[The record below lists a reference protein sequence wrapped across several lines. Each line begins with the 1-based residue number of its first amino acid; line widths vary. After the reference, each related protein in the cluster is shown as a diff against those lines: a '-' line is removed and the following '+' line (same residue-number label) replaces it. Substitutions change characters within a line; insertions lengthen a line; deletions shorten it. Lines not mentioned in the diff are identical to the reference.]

1 MATLSSLNAKLKS
14 LGVVSGFSELS
25 DTSSK
30 LASSVQAL
38 NSSSLGTE
46 INAAIAGVQGLNTT
60 LDAGLSVALLTENLT
75 GLQSQVVKDVA
86 ESKSDLDKI
95 TGAAVN
101 NAFNDLVF
109 ASATAEG
116 VKAAINL
123 VATPTDEQL
132 TTIMSNIVPEQ
143 FAGQVSSLVTKSFG
157 DFSGELLTAVTSF
170 SSSFDDLL
178 GSITGN
184 VLQDVILQ
192 NDKRPINTIENL
204 GVPVAQAGEVLVL
217 LQDNN
222 INEAAALVQKTT
234 KQPLELEEIEAVLA
248 TVPTSLEDQIDK
260 RKVGSSSTSVYDVA
274 DKNNEWV
281 GAATPAKFF
290 DVVATQEQLTV
301 EMLKCSREITE
312 IIFFGHEMTEDQVLT
327 AEDIH
332 QAYVADNNDGIP
344 FHYVVLPNGNIQRGR
359 STSKDGSFSTTHDKF
374 SIGIVIPHVRDAPGT
389 VQQGKSVR
397 QVIESF
403 YSVWPG
409 GQVFD
414 ANIDTGDSQVKT
426 GVNIGNYIAS
436 FKKINHGDGSRSVS
450 TRQLISAAQGNV

>member
-25 DTSSK
+25 DASSK

-170 SSSFDDLL
+170 SSSFD
-178 GSITGN
+178 
-184 VLQDVILQ
+184 
-192 NDKRPINTIENL
+192 
-204 GVPVAQAGEVLVL
+204 
-217 LQDNN
+217 
-222 INEAAALVQKTT
+222 
-234 KQPLELEEIEAVLA
+234 AVSYTHL
-248 TVPTSLEDQIDK
+248 TLPTSDL
-260 RKVGSSSTSVYDVA
+260 V
-274 DKNNEWV
+274 
-281 GAATPAKFF
+281 
-290 DVVATQEQLTV
+290 
-301 EMLKCSREITE
+301 
-312 IIFFGHEMTEDQVLT
+312 
-327 AEDIH
+327 
-332 QAYVADNNDGIP
+332 
-344 FHYVVLPNGNIQRGR
+344 
-359 STSKDGSFSTTHDKF
+359 
-374 SIGIVIPHVRDAPGT
+374 
-389 VQQGKSVR
+389 
-397 QVIESF
+397 
-403 YSVWPG
+403 
-409 GQVFD
+409 
-414 ANIDTGDSQVKT
+414 
-426 GVNIGNYIAS
+426 
-436 FKKINHGDGSRSVS
+436 
-450 TRQLISAAQGNV
+450 

>member
-204 GVPVAQAGEVLVL
+204 GVPVAQAGEVL
-217 LQDNN
+217 
-222 INEAAALVQKTT
+222 
-234 KQPLELEEIEAVLA
+234 
-248 TVPTSLEDQIDK
+248 SL
-260 RKVGSSSTSVYDVA
+260 
-274 DKNNEWV
+274 
-281 GAATPAKFF
+281 
-290 DVVATQEQLTV
+290 
-301 EMLKCSREITE
+301 
-312 IIFFGHEMTEDQVLT
+312 
-327 AEDIH
+327 IH
-332 QAYVADNNDGIP
+332 I
-344 FHYVVLPNGNIQRGR
+344 
-359 STSKDGSFSTTHDKF
+359 
-374 SIGIVIPHVRDAPGT
+374 
-389 VQQGKSVR
+389 
-397 QVIESF
+397 
-403 YSVWPG
+403 
-409 GQVFD
+409 
-414 ANIDTGDSQVKT
+414 
-426 GVNIGNYIAS
+426 
-436 FKKINHGDGSRSVS
+436 
-450 TRQLISAAQGNV
+450 